1 MCLFLF
7 CLFFFVYNSGSGWL
21 YIYIKSTGIKKAC
34 TLYIVPFDVEFT
46 LLLCGL
52 SYTLYILMTISSGPG
67 LTCQQDL
74 AGNQLWPTY
83 QQGLVHNVKC
93 AQFIVH
99 AV

>member
-1 MCLFLF
+1 MSVSVLSVFLCIIQEVAGYTF
-7 CLFFFVYNSGSGWL
+7 
-21 YIYIKSTGIKKAC
+21 YIKSTGIKKAC